1 MFTQKI
7 GLNTNKCNGCNK
19 LCILGA
25 YYITRGHGKYRYLP
39 TKNNKPITYSQDQFG
54 NQRPI
59 RRPYA
64 TPEDAI
70 KAAKNLVQQC
80 KSYKNRKITPKTQ
93 TPQFDRCIGCSHH
106 CLFSSQKIQGIFIT
120 KIGSKLIKY
129 HINTFGKIPKTPNFT
144 DEFHAKMYAFKVAK
158 TCDNYLIQR

>member
-64 TPEDAI
+64 TAEDAI

-80 KSYKNRKITPKTQ
+80 KSFKNRKTTQ
-93 TPQFDRCIGCSHH
+93 QSATAEPDYCIGCSHK
-106 CLFSSQKIQGIFIT
+106 CTFSSHVIQGVFYQ
-120 KIGSKLIKY
+120 KSAHK
-129 HINTFGKIPKTPNFT
+129 
-144 DEFHAKMYAFKVAK
+144 
-158 TCDNYLIQR
+158 

>member
-1 MFTQKI
+1 MFTQIKGI
-7 GLNTNKCNGCNK
+7 NTNKCNGCNK
-19 LCILGA
+19 LCILGS

-70 KAAKNLVQQC
+70 KAAKTLVQQC
-80 KSYKNRKITPKTQ
+80 KSFKNRKITPKTQ
-93 TPQFDRCIGCSHH
+93 TPQFDHCIGCSHH
-106 CLFSSQKIQGIFIT
+106 CLFSSQKIQGVFLP
-120 KIGSKLIKY
+120 KIGTQTIKQYITAYGETKKVPICTDDLYAKKQALKIAKL
-129 HINTFGKIPKTPNFT
+129 
-144 DEFHAKMYAFKVAK
+144 
-158 TCDNYLIQR
+158 CDNYLIQI